1 MSHAIDGPIVQ
12 RRAVREYEDAVLDW
26 RQLKEIINAAILA
39 PSARNRQPWA
49 FAVQLKADRGD
60 EYALQA
66 KNWLLSSSGEDFVSP
81 ELRELLAS
89 PGYNLFHH
97 APHPTRTML
106 SHLS

>member
-1 MSHAIDGPIVQ
+1 MQLMDAIVE